1 MAPPQVP
8 MTQGHHT
15 YYMRKLKM
23 LPTYI
28 TPLSP
33 LTSPLLD
40 LQLQLDV
47 LLSLRRGVVGFKLDT
62 LLKLADVKG
71 TDRKTSLLHF
81 VLEQL
86 LKEENAS
93 VGTLSAQLKSIH
105 PAANLQV
112 SYLLP

>member
-1 MAPPQVP
+1 M
-8 MTQGHHT
+8 
-15 YYMRKLKM
+15 
-23 LPTYI
+23 
-28 TPLSP
+28 
-33 LTSPLLD
+33 
-40 LQLQLDV
+40 
-47 LLSLRRGVVGFKLDT
+47 DT

-93 VGTLSAQLKSIH
+93 VGTLSTQLKSIR

-112 SYLLP
+112 